1 MVHRNYVKLLPGTLA
16 KSKLIES
23 TDEDGSK
30 ISFLKDHV
38 DKSSMNWAISAVEG
52 TITSDVIPALDYLE
66 SVEYEEYGDVL
77 LPLTN
82 HDDRNIRLYV
92 LQEIDER
99 RYLPALPF
107 LKKRLEIENDPEVL
121 SHLIRVAG
129 SLGAE
134 GVMIGREYLKYDN
147 GDIIFGAIVGL
158 LRSGHM
164 GGIIRAGS
172 VFIQKLESQN
182 AEERAEAA
190 LILGEAE
197 IQGFYQPVEELL
209 KDKSLNVRKS
219 ALVAASRLGNPLLIP
234 GILENINVPQLQDT
248 VINALIP
255 FGDSSLPNVKEAVL
269 LNAKL
274 RSMANPNW
282 AK

>member
-1 MVHRNYVKLLPGTLA
+1 
-16 KSKLIES
+16 
-23 TDEDGSK
+23 
-30 ISFLKDHV
+30 
-38 DKSSMNWAISAVEG
+38 
-52 TITSDVIPALDYLE
+52 
-66 SVEYEEYGDVL
+66 
-77 LPLTN
+77 
-82 HDDRNIRLYV
+82 
-92 LQEIDER
+92 
-99 RYLPALPF
+99 
-107 LKKRLEIENDPEVL
+107 
-121 SHLIRVAG
+121 
-129 SLGAE
+129 
-134 GVMIGREYLKYDN
+134 
-147 GDIIFGAIVGL
+147 
-158 LRSGHM
+158 M

-255 FGDSSLPNVKEAVL
+255 FGDSALPNVKEAFIKYKEQEEILTYIIRAIGHVKKSL
-269 LNAKL
+269 FFHRTLFKDISL
-274 RSMANPNW
+274 CLQYLSFLIKR
-282 AK
+282 